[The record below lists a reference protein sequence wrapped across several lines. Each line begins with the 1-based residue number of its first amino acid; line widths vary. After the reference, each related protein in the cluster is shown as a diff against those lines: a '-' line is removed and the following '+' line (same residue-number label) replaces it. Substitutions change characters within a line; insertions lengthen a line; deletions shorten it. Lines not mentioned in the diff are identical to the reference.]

1 MLNRIYLSIALF
13 CLNRINKTQYWQYE
27 TNTGKV
33 VSLSVRKGTIY
44 ILQDDYYVLK
54 NDLNGSLLLKDFED
68 NGVKIE
74 ILKKKG

>member
-1 MLNRIYLSIALF
+1 MLNRIYLSVALF
-13 CLNRINKTQYWQYE
+13 CLNRVNKTQYWQYE

-44 ILQDDYYVLK
+44 ILQDDYYILK
-54 NDLNGSLLLKDFED
+54 NDLNGCLVLKDFLD

-74 ILKKKG
+74 IIK